1 MWLLRRRRGER
12 RSLPR
17 LQVAVPVRYATEEG
31 QVGIGVLVDAHH
43 HGAGLLVPRVR
54 FDAERVWLQLLWF
67 GDRVGMAGRVAYVRE
82 SAYGLRLGLALD
94 PLHPDTA
101 GLLSEFVLPSA
112 RPASPSRGNGP
123 VRLPGLLVRWKPTA
137 PPDRYLLPV
146 LVQQGPVE
154 TWAITQA
161 ETAGGAVLVLQ
172 GLPVAAPVRL
182 SVWGSPEVRWGEV
195 IRAEILK
202 QSPFVI
208 SRIEVRYAVG
218 PAA

>member
-1 MWLLRRRRGER
+1 M
-12 RSLPR
+12 
-17 LQVAVPVRYATEEG
+17 PVRYATEEG

-54 FDAERVWLQLLWF
+54 FDAERVWLLLLWF
-67 GDRVGMAGRVAYVRE
+67 GDRVGMAGRVAYVRD
-82 SAYGLRLGLALD
+82 SVYGLRLGLALD

-101 GLLSEFVLPSA
+101 RLLSEFVFPVA
-112 RPASPSRGNGP
+112 RPAPASWGNGP
-123 VRLPGLLVRWKPTA
+123 ARLPRLLARWTSTA

-146 LVQQGPVE
+146 LVQQGPGE

-172 GLPVAAPVRL
+172 GLPEAALVRL
-182 SVWGSPEVRWGEV
+182 SAWGSPDVRQGEV
-195 IRAEILK
+195 IRSEILK

-208 SRIEVRYAVG
+208 SRIEVRYAKG
-218 PAA
+218 SAA